1 MSFSE
6 KVEAF
11 LANPP
16 ADGSAGSR
24 LRPSYP
30 TGWEPGVRWDSNS
43 EMTVT
48 TDLSA
53 EMSSEDQWR
62 DAVAALG
69 LTLPDGWSVV
79 PVEARFDPA
88 SWQRDEQGED
98 AVTRPTWRYKFKI
111 QLNPTSAV
119 SVEELVSLITK
130 HKRKKSEESAADLDA
145 NWVLATGDW
154 QLGKALSDDTPIL
167 TTEGWKTHGEIQ
179 PGDYVYGPDGL
190 PKQVLAV
197 TGSTMQE
204 CYEVVFDKGVSLVAS
219 KDHLWSGYRREKI
232 KTGKRGYHGYQR
244 VAHTLTT
251 EELSQIKTAS
261 YRRISAKPTQLQ
273 GFHVDVPGYLET
285 PPADLPID
293 PYTLGVWLGDGTSA
307 SGLVS
312 GHRDDI
318 QYLQHL
324 GHVLPTPS
332 GPNTVLLRITGLTSL
347 LNRHGLL
354 GNKHVPDAYL
364 YGSADQRLSL
374 LQGLMDTDGTVSKSG
389 GLCSFTNTREDL
401 SRAVYWLT
409 TSLGLKP
416 SIRKRST
423 FLGSERKKDAWVVNF
438 TATKSDKIFRLP
450 RKADRLPEE
459 LSRAESRYRY
469 VQSVTPVGLLSAQ
482 CLTVEGSLYLAGKD
496 LVITHNCDGDG
507 AEGTI
512 QRILDGTD
520 KAVDRIRELKRLKRW
535 PGAATLALTGDCVEG
550 FLSQNGGNIWRTNL
564 TMTEQ
569 VRLYRRL
576 VMDMVIKLSKEV
588 DSLLVTAVPGNHGET
603 VRIAGKMAT
612 RMDDSWDLDSV
623 VAVAEALTHNPDT
636 YGHVAFHLPQPD
648 QGEIVLDLA
657 GTVVAIAHGHQAPRG
672 DVPKWVAEHAKN
684 MSPVGDAHLIL
695 TGHHH
700 HLAMKTLG
708 PRTWIQVPAMESKS
722 DWWEHRTGE
731 VSMPGMVSLLT
742 ANGQWSDLAIL

>member
-30 TGWEPGVRWDSNS
+30 TGWEPGVRWDSDR

-88 SWQRDEQGED
+88 SWQRDEHGED

-111 QLNPTSAV
+111 QLNPTSSV
-119 SVEELVSLITK
+119 SVEELVSLIAK

-154 QLGKALSDDTPIL
+154 QLGKADN
-167 TTEGWKTHGEIQ
+167 
-179 PGDYVYGPDGL
+179 DG
-190 PKQVLAV
+190 V
-197 TGSTMQE
+197 E
-204 CYEVVFDKGVSLVAS
+204 
-219 KDHLWSGYRREKI
+219 
-232 KTGKRGYHGYQR
+232 
-244 VAHTLTT
+244 
-251 EELSQIKTAS
+251 
-261 YRRISAKPTQLQ
+261 
-273 GFHVDVPGYLET
+273 
-285 PPADLPID
+285 
-293 PYTLGVWLGDGTSA
+293 
-307 SGLVS
+307 
-312 GHRDDI
+312 
-318 QYLQHL
+318 
-324 GHVLPTPS
+324 
-332 GPNTVLLRITGLTSL
+332 
-347 LNRHGLL
+347 
-354 GNKHVPDAYL
+354 
-364 YGSADQRLSL
+364 
-374 LQGLMDTDGTVSKSG
+374 GTV
-389 GLCSFTNTREDL
+389 
-401 SRAVYWLT
+401 
-409 TSLGLKP
+409 
-416 SIRKRST
+416 
-423 FLGSERKKDAWVVNF
+423 
-438 TATKSDKIFRLP
+438 
-450 RKADRLPEE
+450 
-459 LSRAESRYRY
+459 
-469 VQSVTPVGLLSAQ
+469 
-482 CLTVEGSLYLAGKD
+482 
-496 LVITHNCDGDG
+496 
-507 AEGTI
+507 

-520 KAVDRIRELKRLKRW
+520 KAIDRIRELKRLKRW

-576 VMDMVIKLSKEV
+576 VMDMVIRLSKEV

-623 VAVAEALTHNPDT
+623 VAVAEALAHNPDA

-648 QGEIVLDLA
+648 EGEVVLDLA
-657 GTVVAIAHGHQAPRG
+657 GTITAIAHGHQAPRG

-708 PRTWIQVPAMESKS
+708 PRTWIQVPAMESES
-722 DWWEHRTGE
+722 TWWKHRTGE